1 MKINFANVKV
11 YQTIDH
17 EKYSIVDLRSELANA
32 IFRFGSGMNDHALC
46 HKIYESKAEDTEY
59 SDAEIESIKNIVYT
73 TGNPVMIESVKELL
87 ED

>member
-1 MKINFANVKV
+1 MKSPKELSVDKKITSAIEELIQLTPEKDPLPLKV
-11 YQTIDH
+11 A
-17 EKYSIVDLRSELANA
+17 E
-32 IFRFGSGMNDHALC
+32 ALM
-46 HKIYESKAEDTEY
+46 